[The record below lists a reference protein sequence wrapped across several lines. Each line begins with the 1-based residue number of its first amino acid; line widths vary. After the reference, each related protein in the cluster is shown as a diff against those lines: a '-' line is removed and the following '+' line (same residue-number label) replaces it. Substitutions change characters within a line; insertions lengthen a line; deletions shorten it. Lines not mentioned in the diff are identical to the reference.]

1 MTKLYSIRTLGC
13 KVNQYESEA
22 MARMLNQ
29 AGWLRAEE
37 GCDLVL
43 INTCTVTAR
52 TDKECRQVIRR
63 AARENP
69 AAQVIVTGCLAQVEP
84 DDLAAMAEVDLIL
97 PQADQDL
104 LMAVLDANLD
114 LSKVRSSGRT
124 GFTDLALPIRQPR
137 SRAFF
142 KIQDGCN
149 KACTYCRIRLAR
161 GRSRSMAF
169 DRAVD
174 SAARLAQAGYRE
186 LVLTGVHLGAY
197 GRDLSPA
204 RSLTDL
210 IAALLADGLDYR
222 LRLSSLE
229 PREVDDA
236 LLRLAEHPR
245 FCDHFHLPLQSGSPA
260 VLKAMARGYTPAEYR
275 AAVEAVANKL
285 PQAAIGADVI
295 VGFPGE
301 TEADFQETVNLVD
314 QTPIAYL
321 HVFPFSRRP
330 GVKADELPDQ
340 VDQAIVKARAAR
352 LRAVA
357 QTKRNR
363 FYNQALGQRFKMLIE
378 SRRDR
383 KTKLLTGRSG
393 NYLPLV
399 LDGDDALF
407 GRLVEVEAIKRLG
420 AKILVKPA

>member
-1 MTKLYSIRTLGC
+1 MTKFYSIHTLGC

-29 AGWLRAEE
+29 AGWRRAEE

-43 INTCTVTAR
+43 VNTCTVTAR

-69 AAQVIVTGCLAQVEP
+69 EAKLIVTGCLAQVEP

-104 LMAVLDANLD
+104 LMDILEENPD
-114 LSKVRSSGRT
+114 LVRLSNPDRS

-142 KIQDGCN
+142 KVQDGCN

-197 GRDLSPA
+197 GRDLNPA

-260 VLKAMARGYTPAEYR
+260 ILKAMARGYTPAEYR
-275 AAVEAVANKL
+275 AAVEATANKL

-301 TEADFQETVNLVD
+301 TEADFQETVNLVE
-314 QTPIAYL
+314 QAPIAYL

-340 VDQAIVKARAAR
+340 VAPNVIKDRAAR

-357 QTKRNR
+357 QAKRSL
-363 FYNQALGQRFKMLIE
+363 FYDQALGRRHRMLIE

-393 NYLPLV
+393 NYLPL
-399 LDGDDALF
+399 LLEGDDSLF
-407 GRLVEVEAIKRLG
+407 GRLVEVEAVRRLG
-420 AKILVKPA
+420 PKVLAKPV

>member
-29 AGWLRAEE
+29 AGWGRAEE

-69 AAQVIVTGCLAQVEP
+69 DAQMIVTGCLAQVEP

-114 LSKVRSSGRT
+114 LSKVRSNRS

-142 KIQDGCN
+142 KVQDGCN

-174 SAARLAQAGYRE
+174 SAARLAEAGYRE

-210 IAALLADGLDYR
+210 IAALLADDLDYR

-229 PREVDDA
+229 PREVDYA
-236 LLRLAEHPR
+236 LLCLAEHPR
-245 FCDHFHLPLQSGSPA
+245 FCDHFHLPLQSGSPT

-275 AAVEAVANKL
+275 AAVEAVAEKL

-301 TEADFQETVNLVD
+301 TEADFQETVNLVE
-314 QTPIAYL
+314 QAPIAYL

-330 GVKADELPDQ
+330 GVKADELPNQIDQ
-340 VDQAIVKARAAR
+340 TVIKDRAAR

-357 QTKRNR
+357 QTKRNQ
-363 FYNQALGQRFKMLIE
+363 FYDQALGKYFKMLIE

-399 LDGDDALF
+399 MDGDDALF
-407 GRLVEVEAIKRLG
+407 GRLVEVKAIKRLG
-420 AKILVKPA
+420 AKILVKPV